1 MLAWYVQAW
10 LGLTIMLAAFSMWRM
25 GPAFERSR
33 YGPPLALLGLALMIF
48 VAEPL
53 LYFEEGY
60 IPCSDYFVCIDDA
73 RDEYLSTIV
82 STVTWITLA
91 VLGCRTITQG
101 SSWYNRRRPELL
113 VAGWAMLTAAWWIL
127 SQMQLYHLVMENP
140 IDVLLGIALIVLPIL
155 LSIWMLMRAFLL
167 AERQTP
173 RDPEIDALDEREQ
186 RLVTEMI
193 RRNLGGGPQ

>member
-25 GPAFERSR
+25 GPAFKRSR
-33 YGPPLALLGLALMIF
+33 YGPPLVLLGLALMIF

-60 IPCSDYFVCIDDA
+60 IPCSNRSVCIDDA
-73 RDEYLSTIV
+73 RDAYLATIV
-82 STVTWITLA
+82 ETVVWITLA

-101 SSWYNRRRPELL
+101 SSWYNRGRTELL
-113 VAGWAMLTAAWWIL
+113 VAGWAMLIAAWWII
-127 SQMQLYHLVMENP
+127 SQMQLYQLVLENP
-140 IDVLLGIALIVLPIL
+140 IDVVLGVGLIFPPIL
-155 LSIWMLMRAFLL
+155 LSIWLLMRAFLL

-193 RRNLGGGPQ
+193 RRNFGGGSQ